1 MKEIN
6 KELLEIIN
14 KIDDC
19 LNNEFIPYDIFTQ
32 IQSYFNT
39 LNVFQTLAI
48 THISAIIL
56 IFILLN
62 DLISIFF

>member
-1 MKEIN
+1 MKDIN

-19 LNNEFIPYDIFTQ
+19 LNNEFINSDIFNQ

-39 LNVFQTLAI
+39 LNFFQTLAI
-48 THISAIIL
+48 THLFAIIL
-56 IFILLN
+56 IFILLV